1 MASIYDSEKIREA
14 ARRAHRLSGRIEGD
28 VAGLEERCEDDLNAI
43 KGETGRALE
52 EKLEL
57 LERQIRRLSYNFG
70 EIGDRLANY
79 ASALE
84 AIGGDLVE
92 TMSGR

>member
-14 ARRAHRLSGRIEGD
+14 ARRAHRLSGRIEGE
-28 VAGLEERCEDDLNAI
+28 VAGLEARCEDDLDAI

-57 LERQIRRLSYNFG
+57 IERQIRRLSFNFN
-70 EIGDRLANY
+70 EVGDRLANY
-79 ASALE
+79 AAALE
-84 AIGGDLVE
+84 AIGSDLAE
-92 TMSGR
+92 IMAGR